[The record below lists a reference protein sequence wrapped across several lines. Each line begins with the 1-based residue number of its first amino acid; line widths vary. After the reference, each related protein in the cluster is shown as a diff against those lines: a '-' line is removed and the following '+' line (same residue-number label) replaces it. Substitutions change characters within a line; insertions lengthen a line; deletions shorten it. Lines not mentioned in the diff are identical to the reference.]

1 MASTTERGLTSRV
14 GPVEVNW
21 PRTVGYYGGL
31 ALAVGFGMIEP
42 PFGVFI
48 AAVPFLKMLNRPNA
62 SRPVRLFSQL
72 VDGASQPVGGDG
84 DHSIRL
90 ANADTPRAG
99 TTGIGAEARAI
110 ADKIGAS
117 RRETAAAPRTHRID
131 AKASAS

>member
-1 MASTTERGLTSRV
+1 MASTTDRGLPSQI

-48 AAVPFLKMLNRPNA
+48 AAVPFLKMLNRPKA
-62 SRPVRLFSQL
+62 SHPVRLVSQV
-72 VDGASQPVGGDG
+72 VDGAAQPIGGDG
-84 DHSIRL
+84 DYSIRL
-90 ANADTPRAG
+90 VTPVTPRAG
-99 TTGIGAEARAI
+99 AVGIGGEARAI

-117 RRETAAAPRTHRID
+117 RRGVTATPRIRRVET
-131 AKASAS
+131 KASAS